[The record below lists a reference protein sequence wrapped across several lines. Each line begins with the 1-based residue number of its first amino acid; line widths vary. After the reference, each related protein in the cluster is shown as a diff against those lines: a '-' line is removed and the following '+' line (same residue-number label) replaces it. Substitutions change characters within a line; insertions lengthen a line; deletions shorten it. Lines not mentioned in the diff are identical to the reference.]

1 MADSQTSIGGRID
14 YKFTE
19 KHSLT
24 ARYERQRSRLTN
36 AGAGGY
42 QRKKCVAHSHA
53 ISITRP

>member
-42 QRKKCVAHSHA
+42 QKKMRG
-53 ISITRP
+53 T